1 MSHSKPL
8 LIPWLRTKIDSERY
22 PGAWA
27 EVSGNGRAHG
37 DPSVWK
43 RNFRS
48 ALRAKGFKMVSDNK
62 NDAAN
67 PHKVFRWPAESPSGA
82 TSSAG
87 SQDQDDPNLFEDY
100 PLPTQEVSDC
110 VFVGTQE
117 VKEDTVFSESSA
129 NHDLLQECLMGL
141 NIGPE
146 TEGTAG
152 FEPPPEQQ
160 QLQNPVVIG
169 GRALPGQQQYPVMF
183 EGSVGEAGLP
193 EQPAHPMEGAMG
205 GANDGHLAEQF
216 LHTMTQ
222 TSYGENFK
230 TQFRILVYYR
240 GVMVSEQEV
249 QNEVGI
255 RLVYRPELKGTAL
268 DHESGLTLVSLPS
281 PGQMLDHTQANLTQR
296 ILDKLGDG
304 LDVGVSGHVV
314 YGQRLGEIKAFWSF
328 SKFDSSRQPQEI
340 SKLEPQ
346 PIYHFKDFVRGK
358 NCPPCSLFFCLGEKW
373 PDSDNRPW
381 EKKLITVEVV
391 LTSME
396 LLKNMAVEGGA
407 SSLQSME
414 LQMSLEEM
422 MEIERLLMR
431 GTLSY
436 LDSLLKSMKSL
447 FASSSFSSS
456 VMPSIGSGCSTSTRP
471 VTGLMRSLTCRYS
484 SVSESESLEYWAS
497 ELKIL
502 EPWPPSRPLVAS
514 RPAAF

>member
-22 PGAWA
+22 PGVHWTNPDRTEFAIPWKHALRQDSSDTDILIFKAWA

-100 PLPTQEVSDC
+100 PLPTQERQVIPCFD
-110 VFVGTQE
+110 GPLYLP
-117 VKEDTVFSESSA
+117 EDTVFSESSA

-346 PIYHFKDFVRGK
+346 PIYHFKDFVRGILEFIEGK

-422 MEIERLLMR
+422 MEM
-431 GTLSY
+431 Y
-436 LDSLLKSMKSL
+436 
-447 FASSSFSSS
+447 
-456 VMPSIGSGCSTSTRP
+456 
-471 VTGLMRSLTCRYS
+471 
-484 SVSESESLEYWAS
+484 
-497 ELKIL
+497 
-502 EPWPPSRPLVAS
+502 
-514 RPAAF
+514 